1 MAGSGA
7 GVSRQGLRKAWLKVH
22 RWVALALMVLLIPL
36 GLSGVVLAW
45 DDTIDHAINPQR
57 YAVSGTATLAPSAY
71 IAAARATLGPDER
84 VSMLRYADKDG
95 GPVTLI
101 ATAVPKDKGGI
112 DKGAGHKGARGGQ
125 AGPPKRVTLWLD
137 PPSARV
143 LDRESGSGGLVRLAH
158 AIHGNMLLPAFGRA
172 VVGCL
177 GVAMF
182 LLAGSGVWLWWPPM
196 GRWVRWLRWG
206 RGDRRLDTNLHHT
219 IGFWIALPLAAQAF
233 TGAWIA
239 WPQMIA
245 MVGLG
250 GPAANRPR
258 AVPLAT
264 PSLAPDAALAA
275 ARTVTPGAPLAI
287 AWPTSGREGGW
298 RVTLDTAK
306 GSSDIGVDD
315 ATGAAKLAK
324 KREGGGLADA
334 VRRLHDGRTLGFYW
348 RMVMVLIGLSP
359 IMLGITGLLMWL
371 RNRHWR
377 NPKRA
382 RREPV
387 LAEAETVSA

>member
-45 DDTIDHAINPQR
+45 DDAIDQAINPQR
-57 YAVSGTATLAPSAY
+57 YAISGTATLAPSAY

-84 VSMLRYADKDG
+84 VSMLRYPDKD
-95 GPVTLI
+95 GPVTLM
-101 ATAVPKDKGGI
+101 ATTVPKDKGVR
-112 DKGAGHKGARGGQ
+112 HQGGQ

-137 PPSARV
+137 PPSARM
-143 LDRESGSGGLVRLAH
+143 LDRESGDGGLVRLAH

-196 GRWVRWLRWG
+196 GRWVRGLRWG

-258 AVPLAT
+258 PTPLAI
-264 PSLAPDAALAA
+264 PNLAPDAALAA
-275 ARTVTPGAPLAI
+275 ARALTPGAPIAI
-287 AWPTSGREGGW
+287 AWPTTGKDGAW

-359 IMLGITGLLMWL
+359 TMLGITGLLMWL
-371 RNRHWR
+371 RGRRWR
-377 NPKRA
+377 TRKPVRRA
-382 RREPV
+382 PV
-387 LAEAETVSA
+387 PAEVESVSA